1 MKAVAAAVVDTLAAY
16 FGVAAVILTATACLC
31 MFLAGC
37 SPCERLSRLC
47 PSAAS
52 ETLTVHDSIHV
63 TDTVYIR
70 DTLRD
75 VRLLPGEAAASA
87 PAADT
92 ARAET
97 LYATATAWLCG
108 GVINLSITNKEHA
121 LALVTETERL
131 RALVRFY
138 SQRAEKTEVKRET
151 YVPVAVKWLA
161 GTGAVTLLGFLIFAV
176 LRLARLFR

>member
-1 MKAVAAAVVDTLAAY
+1 MATAVIDTLAAY
-16 FGVAAVILTATACLC
+16 FGVAAAIATATACLC

-47 PSAAS
+47 PPAES

-70 DTLRD
+70 DTLRE
-75 VRLLPGEAAASA
+75 VRLVPGEATAVV

-92 ARAET
+92 ARVET

-108 GVINLSITNKEHA
+108 GAINLNITNKESA

-161 GTGAVTLLGFLIFAV
+161 GTGAAALLGFLILAIW
-176 LRLARLFR
+176 RLARLFR